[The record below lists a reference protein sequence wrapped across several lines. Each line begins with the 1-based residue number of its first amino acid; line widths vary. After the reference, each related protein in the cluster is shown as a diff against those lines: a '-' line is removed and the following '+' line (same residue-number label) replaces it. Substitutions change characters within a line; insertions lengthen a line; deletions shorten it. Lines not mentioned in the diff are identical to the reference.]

1 MARPKKVVEVK
12 KTITAKVTRTRVN
25 LPTVTSTYV
34 VEEGVLLVGKR
45 REYKNHF
52 PFQQMKL
59 GDSFL
64 IPANDPLAEAPN
76 GIHYAAKQFAND
88 VKSGFMIT
96 TRRLLDKSRRV
107 WRIK

>member
-1 MARPKKVVEVK
+1 MARPKKKVEVK
-12 KTITAKVTRTRVN
+12 KTVTAKVTRTRIGQ
-25 LPTVTSTYV
+25 PTISSTYV
-34 VEEGVLLVGKR
+34 VEEGILIVGKR
-45 REYKNHF
+45 REYRNHF

-64 IPANDPLAEAPN
+64 VPANDPLAESPN
-76 GIHYAAKQFAND
+76 AIHYAAKQFAND

-96 TRRLLDKSRRV
+96 TRRLLDKTRRV

>member
-1 MARPKKVVEVK
+1 MAKAKKAVEVK
-12 KTITAKVTRTRVN
+12 KTVTAKVTRTRIG
-25 LPTVTSTYV
+25 LPTISSTYV
-34 VEEGVLLVGKR
+34 VEEGIMIVGKR

-64 IPANDPLAEAPN
+64 IPANDPLAESPN

-96 TRRLLDKSRRV
+96 TRRLLDKTRRV